1 MIIEKNLASFCIDS
15 AATIVEAL
23 NQITKNKKGF
33 VLCVSPT
40 GYLDGILTDGDF
52 RRWISGTEVADLDS
66 PVLSICNQSVVFEHE
81 DATPDELSRYFNDR
95 VQFVPLVDTRKV
107 LTGIAFERSSLT
119 GFAIAGRDIGPTEPC
134 FIIAEIGVNHN
145 GSVALA
151 KELIDCAVEAGADCV
166 KFQMR
171 DMNSLY
177 VNSGKSD
184 DASADLGAQ
193 YILEILER
201 SNLSKEQ
208 MSEVLS
214 YAHSKGII
222 PLCTP
227 WDIPSVAFLES
238 WGLLGYKISSADLT
252 NHPLL
257 RAVAET
263 GKPMFVSTGMSQETE
278 IIESVNVLRL
288 TNANF
293 ALLHCNSTYPAPFK
307 DVHLRYLD
315 RLAKLSNTIVGYSGH
330 ERGYAV
336 AIAAVSLGASIIEK
350 HITLDRSMVG
360 NDHKVSLEPA
370 EFKAMVDDIRDV
382 EAALGS
388 SSPRKPSV
396 GELMNREVLA
406 KSLMSTCDISLGSLI
421 EARMITIASP
431 GKGLQPNRLDDLVG
445 RAANRPIAKGDFFY
459 NTDLNDLVFKPRAF
473 RFSRPW
479 GIPVRFHDWKQLY
492 QDLPMDFLEFH
503 LSYKDL
509 EADISRF
516 FNTVVPTGL
525 IVHSPDLFENDH
537 ILNLASED
545 ESYRNTS
552 IKHLQSAIDV
562 ARSLKKWFPNVNN
575 IPLVVSLGGMSRNAP
590 VDKTQIPSLYER
602 VAQSISQLDTEGVEI
617 LPQTLPPFPWY
628 LGGQLHCNLFV
639 NPDDTLAFAKSTGL
653 RICFDISHSKLA
665 ANHLGIPFDQYIE
678 LLAPVTGHLHIVD
691 AAGVDSEG
699 LQIGEGEIDFKH
711 LASRLAV
718 LSPGVSFI
726 PEIWQGHKNAG
737 EGFWIALDRLEGLL

>member
-1 MIIEKNLASFCIDS
+1 M
-15 AATIVEAL
+15 
-23 NQITKNKKGF
+23 
-33 VLCVSPT
+33 VS
-40 GYLDGILTDGDF
+40 
-52 RRWISGTEVADLDS
+52 
-66 PVLSICNQSVVFEHE
+66 
-81 DATPDELSRYFNDR
+81 
-95 VQFVPLVDTRKV
+95 
-107 LTGIAFERSSLT
+107 
-119 GFAIAGRDIGPTEPC
+119 
-134 FIIAEIGVNHN
+134 
-145 GSVALA
+145 
-151 KELIDCAVEAGADCV
+151 
-166 KFQMR
+166 
-171 DMNSLY
+171 
-177 VNSGKSD
+177 
-184 DASADLGAQ
+184 
-193 YILEILER
+193 
-201 SNLSKEQ
+201 
-208 MSEVLS
+208 
-214 YAHSKGII
+214 
-222 PLCTP
+222 
-227 WDIPSVAFLES
+227 
-238 WGLLGYKISSADLT
+238 
-252 NHPLL
+252 
-257 RAVAET
+257 
-263 GKPMFVSTGMSQETE
+263 
-278 IIESVNVLRL
+278 
-288 TNANF
+288 
-293 ALLHCNSTYPAPFK
+293 
-307 DVHLRYLD
+307 
-315 RLAKLSNTIVGYSGH
+315 
-330 ERGYAV
+330 
-336 AIAAVSLGASIIEK
+336 
-350 HITLDRSMVG
+350 
-360 NDHKVSLEPA
+360 
-370 EFKAMVDDIRDV
+370 DIRDV

-406 KSLMSTCDISLGSLI
+406 KSLISTCDIALGSVI
-421 EARMITIASP
+421 EAQMITIASP

-445 RAANRPIAKGDFFY
+445 RTANRPISKGDFFY
-459 NTDLNDLVFKPRAF
+459 NTDLNDLVFQPRAF

-509 EADISRF
+509 EADISQF

-552 IKHLQSAIDV
+552 IKHLQTVIDL
-562 ARSLKKWFPNVNN
+562 ARSLKKWFPNVNK

-590 VDKTQIPSLYER
+590 VDKTQIPALYER

-639 NPDDTLAFAKSTGL
+639 TPEDTLAFARATGL

-665 ANHLGIPFDQYIE
+665 ANHLGISFDRYIE

-711 LASRLAV
+711 LANRLDV
-718 LSPGVSFI
+718 LSPGISFI